1 MVLEDLLSQ
10 ERAAILERWFQLI
23 LETYPADSS
32 RFLKQEKDRFTNPVG
47 YTVSQEIKT
56 LYDELLQGTNTD
68 KVATCLDN
76 IIRIRSVQDF
86 LPSQAIAFIFLLK
99 TAVREKLATEIEE
112 KGAFEELLK
121 FESRIDKLALL
132 ALDTYMKCRE
142 KLFEIRVD
150 EVKAER
156 QMALK
161 LLERANLL
169 DRQPELEQDAKHGT
183 V

>member
-1 MVLEDLLSQ
+1 MVLEHLLSQ

-99 TAVREKLATEIEE
+99 TAVREKLSTEIGK